1 MPHLLAYECPHC
13 HETLQVDEDVLGEE
27 MDCPSCGDPFLIEIP
42 VAHPVDPDRVNGH
55 TPEVHQAGREEDIIE
70 TVHPAMFRK
79 HPFTYVGEWALVI
92 GGLILVGLTL
102 AGYVYL
108 NYTLQIATGLLVA
121 VTGAGMLLYWWLT
134 VVYTKLSITN
144 KRTIL
149 RRGIVSR
156 FTTEVQHD
164 DIRNIQVD
172 QTMFERLVGVGDIAI
187 SSSGQDDL
195 EVDVDGIPQPEKFA
209 KMIRNLQ

>member
-13 HETLQVDEDVLGEE
+13 HQAVQVDDDVLGQD
-27 MDCPSCGDPFLIEIP
+27 MDCPLCDEPFLVELP
-42 VAHPVDPDRVNGH
+42 VAHPIDPSRLTADA
-55 TPEVHQAGREEDIIE
+55 PEIHHAGREEDIIK
-70 TVHPAMFRK
+70 TAHPAMFRK
-79 HPFTYVGEWALVI
+79 HPFRFIGEFAMVI
-92 GGLILVGLTL
+92 GGVVLIGMALGDIVYINDMAQMIVGGLL
-102 AGYVYL
+102 AG
-108 NYTLQIATGLLVA
+108 I
-121 VTGAGMLLYWWLT
+121 GALMLLKWWLT
-134 VVYTKLSITN
+134 VIFTELSITN

-172 QTMFERLVGVGDIAI
+172 QSIFERLFGVGDIAI

-195 EVDVDGIPQPEKFA
+195 EVDVDGIPQPDKVA
-209 KMIRNLQ
+209 ALIRSMQ